1 MYFIIPTLLSIAIIL
16 IIIVVIVNREAA
28 PLLIITIVIGLLLG
42 VYLSGTDYY
51 TSKPT
56 LVNKS
61 NISVMY
67 DKYVAIVRIGNEYQ
81 ETFDR
86 KYDYDNIKLGN
97 FIIKKQKDY
106 DIFGNVNDTD
116 YILEIKY
123 K

>member
-1 MYFIIPTLLSIAIIL
+1 MYFIIPAL
-16 IIIVVIVNREAA
+16 VVIVITAMIIAVISDSAES
-28 PLLIITIVIGLLLG
+28 PLLIIVVTLGLLLLL
-42 VYLSGTDYY
+42 YLIEMVYY
-51 TSKPT
+51 TGKPT

-67 DKYVAIVRIGNEYQ
+67 DKYVAIVRIGDEYQ
-81 ETFDR
+81 ETFDK

-106 DIFGNVNDTD
+106 NIFGDVNDTD
-116 YILEIKY
+116 YILQIKS